1 MITVHHLKV
10 SSFGSEAPLQDSPDG
25 GEGESSRWA
34 ELGAA
39 HLLVHFACKEKWLEE
54 RVCTKSWLESG
65 AGRSTVGKWK
75 GLKTRSEARA
85 L

>member
-10 SSFGSEAPLQDSPDG
+10 SSFGSEAPLRDSPDG

-54 RVCTKSWLESG
+54 RVCTKSWFGWRMGLEG
-65 AGRSTVGKWK
+65 AQWENGKV
-75 GLKTRSEARA
+75 
-85 L
+85 